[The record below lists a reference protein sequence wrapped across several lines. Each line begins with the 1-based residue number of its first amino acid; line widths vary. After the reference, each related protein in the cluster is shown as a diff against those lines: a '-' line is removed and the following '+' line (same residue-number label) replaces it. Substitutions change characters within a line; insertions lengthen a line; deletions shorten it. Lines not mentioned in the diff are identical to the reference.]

1 MTAKEA
7 IKAALVK
14 AFDGTENGGG
24 IIKPKQADAPKG
36 GSEANAQEESL
47 QDHIKHWHKNVTP
60 AQPCEWMIKHGYGG
74 VAANANPQNGGSASG
89 APGAGA
95 AAQANAKAQAAA
107 NVEQPKPTALS
118 NDMGTVKS
126 LSPQFSAW
134 CEKMGQ
140 RYEAE
145 TDPVKKQRIANIYF
159 GLQKKYGGE
168 VKKTPD
174 QIKTEIDKTKQDFAA
189 NKERVAALRKEKEQD
204 VWQQYKNAFEA
215 LKGQLKRGEITEKQ
229 FDRKQTKLEK
239 TLDKG
244 LADLKVIS
252 DEDLLKQADAAN
264 AKNKADADK
273 IGKRKPYAPK
283 QRENASEGAKKV
295 QKVLGGIGAK
305 RDQANG
311 GGATGATGAT
321 GEPSPQGAT
330 GATVAANVPSTA
342 LKDKFGEPIDM
353 DDDDKAFMSEMESDY
368 ANEQD
373 PDMKLRMEARYKQ
386 FADIGKMELKGTL
399 AETIGNFA
407 TEDKR
412 IKEAIADM
420 EKSYS
425 EAQTPATKRKI
436 ADEYKKFYER
446 FNGGAAEMKTS
457 GKYTESVKKAR
468 LHVGYQPKPPKNG
481 GVLSQIRGK
490 LQGVL
495 SKIGG
500 EMKEA
505 RGDKKLSQG
514 VYVPL
519 ENGKY
524 RFVTNEDWAYSRAKT
539 NRPKPQPQ
547 PQPQQTGGGEQ
558 KPQPQPKFDA
568 LQRSFGELETENL
581 QPEAKAWLSD
591 IEGRFAKA
599 NPTEQLKILGEYR
612 KGMKLWGFKTKPK
625 KTDGEA
631 KKELPPTQTAQAT
644 IPNPGGFGYAG
655 TAQTQTQQD
664 LLNKI
669 LSKNDE

>member
-1 MTAKEA
+1 MTAKEE
-7 IKAALVK
+7 IQAALTK
-14 AFDGTENGGG
+14 AQDAAE
-24 IIKPKQADAPKG
+24 IIKPKQADAPQG
-36 GSEANAQEESL
+36 GGGEANAQEESL
-47 QDHIKHWHKNVTP
+47 QEHIKHWHKNVTP

-74 VAANANPQNGGSASG
+74 AAANANPQNGGGASG

-95 AAQANAKAQAAA
+95 DAQAQAQAQAAAA
-107 NVEQPKPTALS
+107 NVEQPKPNALS
-118 NDMGTVKS
+118 NEMGAIKS
-126 LSPQFSAW
+126 FSPQFTAW

-140 RYEAE
+140 RYESE

-159 GLQKKYGGE
+159 GLLKKYGGE
-168 VKKTPD
+168 VKKTPE
-174 QIKTEIDKTKQDFAA
+174 QVKAEIDKTKQDFSA
-189 NKERVAALRKEKEQD
+189 NKERVSSIRKEREQD
-204 VWQQYKNAFEA
+204 VWQQYKNGFEE
-215 LKGQLKRGEITEKQ
+215 LKRKLKRGEITEKQ

-244 LADLKVIS
+244 LADLKAIS
-252 DEDLLKQADAAN
+252 DEDLLKQDDAAN
-264 AKNKADADK
+264 AKNKADAAK
-273 IGKRKPYAPK
+273 LRKPYAPK
-283 QRENASEGAKKV
+283 QRENASDGAKKL
-295 QKVLGGIGAK
+295 QNVLGGIGAK

-311 GGATGATGAT
+311 GGAT
-321 GEPSPQGAT
+321 
-330 GATVAANVPSTA
+330 VAANVPSSA
-342 LKDKFGEPIDM
+342 LKDKFGEPTDM
-353 DDDDKAFMSEMESDY
+353 DDDDKAFMAEMESDY
-368 ANEQD
+368 ANEKD

-407 TEDKR
+407 TEDER

-420 EKSYS
+420 EKMYS
-425 EAQTPATKRKI
+425 EAQTQATKRKI

-481 GVLSQIRGK
+481 GVLSQIREK

-495 SKIGG
+495 SRIGVG
-500 EMKEA
+500 MKDA

-524 RFVTNEDWAYSRAKT
+524 RFVTNEDWAYSLAKT

-547 PQPQQTGGGEQ
+547 PTGGGEQ

-599 NPTEQLKILGEYR
+599 KPTEQLKILGEYR

-625 KTDGEA
+625 NAGGAENK
-631 KKELPPTQTAQAT
+631 LPPTQTPQAK
-644 IPNPGGFGYAG
+644 IPKPHEFGYAG
-655 TAQTQTQQD
+655 FKQTAYQQD
-664 LLNKI
+664 LLNKMMEEQ
-669 LSKNDE
+669 KDDE

>member
-7 IKAALVK
+7 IQAALTK
-14 AFDGTENGGG
+14 AQDAAE
-24 IIKPKQADAPKG
+24 IIKPKQADAPQG

-47 QDHIKHWHKNVTP
+47 QEHIKHWHKNVTP

-74 VAANANPQNGGSASG
+74 AAANANPQNGGGASG

-95 AAQANAKAQAAA
+95 AAQAQAQAQAAAA

-118 NDMGTVKS
+118 NEMGTVKS

-159 GLQKKYGGE
+159 GLLKKYGGE
-168 VKKTPD
+168 VKKTPE
-174 QIKTEIDKTKQDFAA
+174 QVKAEIDKTKQDFSA
-189 NKERVAALRKEKEQD
+189 NKERVSSIRKEREQD
-204 VWQQYKNAFEA
+204 VWQQYKNGFEE
-215 LKGQLKRGEITEKQ
+215 LKRKLKRGEITEKQ

-244 LADLKVIS
+244 LADLKAIS
-252 DEDLLKQADAAN
+252 DEDLLKQDDAAN
-264 AKNKADADK
+264 AKNKADAAK
-273 IGKRKPYAPK
+273 LRKPYEPK
-283 QRENASEGAKKV
+283 QRENASEGAKKL
-295 QKVLGGIGAK
+295 QNVLGGIGAK
-305 RDQANG
+305 RESNG
-311 GGATGATGAT
+311 GSSTEATSA
-321 GEPSPQGAT
+321 E
-330 GATVAANVPSTA
+330 NVKSTA
-342 LKDKFGEPIDM
+342 LRDKFGEPTDM
-353 DDDDKAFMSEMESDY
+353 DEDDKAFIAEMESDY

-373 PDMKLRMEARYKQ
+373 PDMKLRIEARYKK
-386 FADIGKMELKGTL
+386 FADIGKMDLKGTL
-399 AETIGNFA
+399 AETVGKFA
-407 TEDKR
+407 TEDEE

-420 EKSYS
+420 EKTYA
-425 EAQTPATKRKI
+425 EAKTPATKRKI

-457 GKYTESVKKAR
+457 GKYTDAVKKAR
-468 LHVGYQPKPPKNG
+468 LHIGYQPKPPKNG

-495 SKIGG
+495 SRIGVG
-500 EMKEA
+500 MKDA

-547 PQPQQTGGGEQ
+547 PTGGGEQ
-558 KPQPQPKFDA
+558 NPQPQPKFDA

-599 NPTEQLKILGEYR
+599 KPTEQLKILGEYR

-625 KTDGEA
+625 NAGGAENK
-631 KKELPPTQTAQAT
+631 LPPTQTPQAK
-644 IPNPGGFGYAG
+644 IPKPHEFGYAG
-655 TAQTQTQQD
+655 FKQTAYQQD
-664 LLNKI
+664 LLNKMMEEQ
-669 LSKNDE
+669 KDDE

>member
-7 IKAALVK
+7 IQAALTK
-14 AFDGTENGGG
+14 AQDAAE
-24 IIKPKQADAPKG
+24 IIKPKQADAPQG

-47 QDHIKHWHKNVTP
+47 QEHIRHWHKNVTP

-74 VAANANPQNGGSASG
+74 AAANANPQNGGGASG
-89 APGAGA
+89 SPGAGA
-95 AAQANAKAQAAA
+95 AAQAQAQEQAAAA

-118 NDMGTVKS
+118 NEMGTVKS

-204 VWQQYKNAFEA
+204 VWQQYKNAFED

-244 LADLKVIS
+244 LADLNAIS
-252 DEDLLKQADAAN
+252 DEDLLKQDDAAN
-264 AKNKADADK
+264 AKNKADAAK
-273 IGKRKPYAPK
+273 LRKPYAPK
-283 QRENASEGAKKV
+283 QRENASEGAKKL
-295 QKVLGGIGAK
+295 QNVLGGIGAK

-311 GGATGATGAT
+311 GGATGASGAT
-321 GEPSPQGAT
+321 GEPTPKGASGAT
-330 GATVAANVPSTA
+330 GAAEGATGAENVPSSA
-342 LKDKFGEPIDM
+342 LKDKFGEPTDM
-353 DDDDKAFMSEMESDY
+353 DDDDKAFMAEMESDY

-373 PDMKLRMEARYKQ
+373 PDMKARIEARYKQ

-407 TEDKR
+407 TEDER
-412 IKEAIADM
+412 IKDAIADM

-425 EAQTPATKRKI
+425 EAQTQATKRKI

-457 GKYTESVKKAR
+457 GKYTEAVKKAR

-500 EMKEA
+500 GMKEA

-547 PQPQQTGGGEQ
+547 PQPQQKQ
-558 KPQPQPKFDA
+558 KPQPQQKYDA
-568 LQRSFGELETENL
+568 LRRIFGELDEEGL
-581 QPEAKAWLSD
+581 QPEANAWISD

-599 NPTEQLKILGEYR
+599 KPLDQPKILGEYR
-612 KGMKLWGFKTKPK
+612 KGMKLWGFKTKQK
-625 KTDGEA
+625 NAGGAENK
-631 KKELPPTQTAQAT
+631 LPPTQTPQAK
-644 IPNPGGFGYAG
+644 IPNPGELGYAG

-669 LSKNDE
+669 LAKDDE

>member
-7 IKAALVK
+7 IQAALTK
-14 AFDGTENGGG
+14 AQDAAE
-24 IIKPKQADAPKG
+24 IIKPKQADAPQGG

-60 AQPCEWMIKHGYGG
+60 AQPCDWMIKHGYGG
-74 VAANANPQNGGSASG
+74 AAANANPPNGGGASG

-95 AAQANAKAQAAA
+95 AAQANAQAQAAA

-118 NDMGTVKS
+118 NEMGTIKS
-126 LSPQFSAW
+126 LSPQFTAW

-140 RYEAE
+140 RYESE
-145 TDPVKKQRIANIYF
+145 IDPVKKQRIANIYF
-159 GLQKKYGGE
+159 GLLKKYGGE
-168 VKKTPD
+168 VKKTPE
-174 QIKTEIDKTKQDFAA
+174 QVKAEIDKTKQDFSA
-189 NKERVAALRKEKEQD
+189 NKERVASIRKEREQD
-204 VWQQYKNAFEA
+204 VWQQYKNGFED
-215 LKGQLKRGEITEKQ
+215 LKKQLNRGEITEKE

-239 TLDKG
+239 TLDNG
-244 LADLKVIS
+244 LANVKAIS
-252 DEDLLKQADAAN
+252 DEDLLKQDDVAN
-264 AKNKADADK
+264 AKNNADAAK
-273 IGKRKPYAPK
+273 LSKKKPYTPK

-311 GGATGATGAT
+311 GGATGATGV
-321 GEPSPQGAT
+321 E
-330 GATVAANVPSTA
+330 NVPSTA
-342 LKDKFGEPIDM
+342 LKDKFGEPTDM
-353 DDDDKAFMSEMESDY
+353 NEDDKAFIAEMESDY

-373 PDMKLRMEARYKQ
+373 PDMKLRIEARYKK

-399 AETIGNFA
+399 AETVGNFA
-407 TEDKR
+407 TEDER

-420 EKSYS
+420 EKTYA

-436 ADEYKKFYER
+436 AEEYKNFYER
-446 FNGGAAEMKTS
+446 FNGGAADMKTS
-457 GKYTESVKKAR
+457 GKYTESVKRAR
-468 LHVGYQPKPPKNG
+468 LHIGYQPKPPKNG

-500 EMKEA
+500 NMKEA

-519 ENGKY
+519 ENGRY
-524 RFVTNEDWAYSRAKT
+524 RFVTNEDWAYSQAKT

-547 PQPQQTGGGEQ
+547 PQPQPTGGGEP
-558 KPQPQPKFDA
+558 KPQPQPKYDA
-568 LQRSFGELETENL
+568 LRRIFGELDEEGL
-581 QPEAKAWLSD
+581 QPEAKAWISD

-599 NPTEQLKILGEYR
+599 KPLDQPKILGEYR

-625 KTDGEA
+625 KTEGEVN
-631 KKELPPTQTAQAT
+631 KMPPTQTSQAK
-644 IPNPGGFGYAG
+644 IPKPGELGYAG
-655 TAQTQTQQD
+655 TAQTKTQQD

-669 LSKNDE
+669 LAKDDE